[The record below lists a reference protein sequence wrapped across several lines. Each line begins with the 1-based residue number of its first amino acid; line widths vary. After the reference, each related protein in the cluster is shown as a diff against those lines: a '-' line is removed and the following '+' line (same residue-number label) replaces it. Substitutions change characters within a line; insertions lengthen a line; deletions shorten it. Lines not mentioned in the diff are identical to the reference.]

1 MGKRVDTHSKW
12 VYSNRGIK
20 REPQQKGG
28 ERLKDNYI
36 AENLR
41 ELRKRKGVTQAE
53 VAKALGMPYTTYN
66 AYETG
71 QNIPRDDVKVK
82 IANYYGKTVQYIFFR
97 RITHS

>member
-1 MGKRVDTHSKW
+1 MGKSVDTHLEW

-20 REPQQKGG
+20 RETQQEGG

-36 AENLR
+36 ADNLR
-41 ELRKRKGVTQAE
+41 ELRRRKGVTQTE
-53 VAKALGMPYTTYN
+53 VAKAIGIPATTYN

-71 QNIPRDDVKVK
+71 QNIPRDDTKVA
-82 IANYYGKTVQYIFFR
+82 IANYFGKTVQYIFFK